1 MSKLGRAE
9 MERRLEIVGGA
20 LQNQIGKTQELEA
33 VLSSLIKL
41 VELLPGYEEAK
52 NEIVKLNEE
61 LLKEKENESNE
72 LSE

>member
-1 MSKLGRAE
+1 MSTLGRAE

-20 LQNQIGKTQELEA
+20 LQNQIAKVNELEA

-41 VELLPGYEEAK
+41 IEKLPGYEDAK

-61 LLKEKENESNE
+61 LLKEKENESKE